1 MSILKA
7 EQLREQ
13 WKKKGNPP
21 CEHHDQR
28 PERYDEGSRRTCTG
42 ITTVLSVG
50 NWSDYLRH

>member
-42 ITTVLSVG
+42 DHYS
-50 NWSDYLRH
+50 Y